1 MHESL
6 PDVAELRSWVPVF
19 VYERK
24 DRILGLS
31 CSRVTDSDL
40 EVVPSFWRAVSRSPA
55 RVRSRREKR
64 SDARVHWPISHFGID
79 ALS

>member
-31 CSRVTDSDL
+31 CSRVTDLDL
-40 EVVPSFWRAVSRSPA
+40 EVVQLSVDLMKEPRTLAYLD
-55 RVRSRREKR
+55 
-64 SDARVHWPISHFGID
+64 SD
-79 ALS
+79 